1 VPAIDTTHL
10 IATLRAIGPTLI
22 ALISLVAVPLARHP
36 RFGVAT
42 RSNDR
47 AERVVIS
54 LLFASGILAFL
65 AGSDYRSSALIG
77 GIPIDPSE
85 PGRLL
90 VALGAPTFA
99 LIVVVGGGRRIGT
112 MGQIALFGLAAI
124 DLALAVP
131 DGLAPVAILIFGSI
145 GLSAFAAGSRGDA
158 ARARAVFRDLRAAAI
173 ALPLLVTAELLRSAI
188 PLSATDANYAT
199 PTSLGAGAAL
209 ALAAVLMS
217 STGVFPF
224 HHRLVRIF
232 ETLPIVGSLLI
243 GVWLPTALS
252 LIVMGEIS
260 SLAAGVPEQIGG
272 AVVPALLIAG
282 AVAIAFGGASALLH
296 DDIGEVVGFLAVG
309 NAGWLA
315 LAAAALL
322 INPDNDAARLLP
334 VPGALS
340 LSLFGLWLI
349 SIRKQY
355 EVTAISDLGGW
366 ARRTPVYGVILI
378 AGIIAMLALPPGEII
393 AAKIN
398 VLTAGGNPI
407 IAIVAALGQLG
418 LVASA
423 VRILLVGFTVPS
435 RPVRLAALRKLPEV
449 LVIAILFGAITIAGA
464 AAGWLSIASRG
475 AGPLPSAPPLS
486 SPTAPAPVP
495 NETASPDGSGAAG
508 SPTP

>member
-1 VPAIDTTHL
+1 MLFRSAVV
-10 IATLRAIGPTLI
+10 
-22 ALISLVAVPLARHP
+22 VA
-36 RFGVAT
+36 
-42 RSNDR
+42 
-47 AERVVIS
+47 
-54 LLFASGILAFL
+54 LLFASGILAL
-65 AGSDYRSSALIG
+65 VAGSDYRSSELIG
-77 GIPIDPSE
+77 GIPVDPSD

-99 LIVVVGGGRRIGT
+99 LIVVVGGGRRVGT

-131 DGLAPVAILIFGSI
+131 DGLAPIAILIFGSI

-199 PTSLGAGAAL
+199 PTSLGAGAAF
-209 ALAAVLMS
+209 ALAAVLMN

-224 HHRLVRIF
+224 HGRLVRIF

-252 LIVMGEIS
+252 LIVMGEVS
-260 SLAAGVPEQIGG
+260 TLAAGIPEQIGG

-282 AVAIAFGGASALLH
+282 AIAMLFGGASALLH

-322 INPDNDAARLLP
+322 INPDNESARLLP

-366 ARRTPVYGVILI
+366 ARQTPVYGVIMV
-378 AGIIAMLALPPGEII
+378 AGIIAMLALPPGDII

-398 VLTAGGNPI
+398 VLNSGGNPI
-407 IAIVAALGQLG
+407 IVVLGVLGQLG

-435 RPVRLAALRKLPEV
+435 RSVRLAALRKLPEAV
-449 LVIAILFGAITIAGA
+449 LVAILIGAITISGA

-475 AGPLPSAPPLS
+475 AGPLPPAPPLS
-486 SPTAPAPVP
+486 SPTPPALNPSAAP
-495 NETASPDGSGAAG
+495 EGSGATE
-508 SPTP
+508 SPAP

>member
-1 VPAIDTTHL
+1 MDVTHL
-10 IATLRAIGPTLI
+10 VAALRAIGPTLI
-22 ALISLVAVPLARHP
+22 ALVSIIAVPVARHTS
-36 RFGVAT
+36 FG
-42 RSNDR
+42 RPGNSSER
-47 AERVVIS
+47 AETVVIA
-54 LLFASGILAFL
+54 LLFASGLLAL
-65 AGSDYRSSALIG
+65 IAGSDYRSSALIG

-90 VALGAPTFA
+90 VALGAPIFA
-99 LIVVVGGGRRIGT
+99 LIVVVGGGRRVGT

-131 DGLAPVAILIFGSI
+131 DGLAPIAILIFGSI

-158 ARARAVFRDLRAAAI
+158 ARARAVFRDLRAVAI
-173 ALPLLVTAELLRSAI
+173 ALPLLVTAELLRSAM
-188 PLSATDANYAT
+188 PLAATDANYAT

-209 ALAAVLMS
+209 ALAAVYMS
-217 STGVFPF
+217 ATGVFPF
-224 HHRLVRIF
+224 HLRLVRIF

-252 LIVMGEIS
+252 LIIMGEVS
-260 SLAAGVPEQIGG
+260 SLAAGIPEQIGG

-282 AVAIAFGGASALLH
+282 SIAMAFGGASALLH

-315 LAAAALL
+315 LAAAALFV
-322 INPDNDAARLLP
+322 NPDNDAARLLP

-355 EVTAISDLGGW
+355 EVTAISELGGW

-378 AGIIAMLALPPGEII
+378 AGIIAMLALPPGDII

-407 IAIVAALGQLG
+407 VAVVAALGQLG

-423 VRILLVGFTVPS
+423 ARILLVGFSVPS
-435 RPVRLAALRKLPEV
+435 RSVRVAALRKLPEV
-449 LVIAILFGAITIAGA
+449 LVIAILLGAIAIAGA
-464 AAGWLSIASRG
+464 AAGWLSITSRG

-486 SPTAPAPVP
+486 SPSAPAP
-495 NETASPDGSGAAG
+495 NETATPEGSGAAG